1 MKIIKDYEMVVGLEV
16 HVELKTK
23 TKIFCSCSTAYGAK
37 PNTQTCPVCMGLP
50 GVLPVLNGKVVEYA
64 VKAGLATN
72 CTIAHVSGQD
82 RKNYFYPDLPKAY
95 QISQYDRPLCE
106 HGYVEIETESGP
118 KRIGITRIHIEEDA
132 GKLVHDAQHGTMI
145 DCNRCGVPLIEI
157 VSEPDIRSP
166 EEANAYLEKLRAV
179 ILYTGIS
186 DCKKNEG
193 SFRCD
198 VNLSVRKKGQ
208 AGFGTRTEMKNINS
222 FHYVVDAIEYEYQRQ
237 VELIESGGTVV
248 QETRRYDEE
257 TGKTHAMRTK
267 EDAHDYR
274 YFPDPD
280 LPPIELT
287 DRVIRQWQATMGE
300 LPDSKKQKF
309 MQTFGL
315 TAYDSEALLSDPKIA
330 DYFEEVAACAGHYK
344 IVANLLIT
352 ELLHMDK
359 GEFSCPI
366 SAEHMGKLAA
376 LFGDGIINS
385 STVKRLLKR
394 MWQEDFDPTVAV
406 EREGLSQINDRAY
419 LEAVADE
426 VLQKSKKLVEDYQ
439 RGKEKA
445 FEAIMGAAMAQT
457 SGKANPV
464 LLGEIVRCKILPEKF
479 F

>member
-1 MKIIKDYEMVVGLEV
+1 M
-16 HVELKTK
+16 
-23 TKIFCSCSTAYGAK
+23 
-37 PNTQTCPVCMGLP
+37 
-50 GVLPVLNGKVVEYA
+50 
-64 VKAGLATN
+64 
-72 CTIAHVSGQD
+72 
-82 RKNYFYPDLPKAY
+82 
-95 QISQYDRPLCE
+95 
-106 HGYVEIETESGP
+106 
-118 KRIGITRIHIEEDA
+118 
-132 GKLVHDAQHGTMI
+132 
-145 DCNRCGVPLIEI
+145 
-157 VSEPDIRSP
+157 
-166 EEANAYLEKLRAV
+166 
-179 ILYTGIS
+179 
-186 DCKKNEG
+186 
-193 SFRCD
+193 
-198 VNLSVRKKGQ
+198 
-208 AGFGTRTEMKNINS
+208 
-222 FHYVVDAIEYEYQRQ
+222 
-237 VELIESGGTVV
+237 ELIESGATVL

-352 ELLHMDK
+352 ELLHMDR